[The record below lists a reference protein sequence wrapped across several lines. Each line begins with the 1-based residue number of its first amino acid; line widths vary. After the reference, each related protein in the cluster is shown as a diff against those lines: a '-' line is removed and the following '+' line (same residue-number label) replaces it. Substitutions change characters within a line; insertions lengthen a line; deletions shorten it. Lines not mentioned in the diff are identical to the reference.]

1 MLLHGEQIARRLG
14 AAWSRSRTVAALW
27 LADRRRAVSHLTL
40 LAVAAG
46 VVLTGVVGVER
57 YSDSYGDLTYLTPTD
72 QWSDESVRLR
82 TGAALIDAPEPSPAA
97 VSTQTAYMTHEVQPG
112 ESLHGIAEEYG
123 IEPQYLLWNNSE
135 LTTNPDLLYIGATVL
150 VPGVNGIVY
159 DVRLGDT
166 ILAIAATYSIDADA
180 VVGFAPNNLDSAD
193 TIIEGSVLLLPGG
206 VPPPPPPPP
215 PAPEPLDGPAQNPA
229 SGPVDPP
236 AQGPLPAGI
245 GTAFAPVTAASVGYV
260 WPVAG
265 SLWGGFGPRWGS
277 FHTGVD
283 IGASAGTAVTAVA
296 SGQVVLSTF
305 SSNGYGNYIIVQH
318 ADGSQTLYAH
328 LLERYV
334 ALGQNVGQGEV
345 IGAVGC
351 SGWCSGN
358 HLHFEV
364 IIGGASVDP
373 LSYLP

>member
-1 MLLHGEQIARRLG
+1 M
-14 AAWSRSRTVAALW
+14 
-27 LADRRRAVSHLTL
+27 
-40 LAVAAG
+40 
-46 VVLTGVVGVER
+46 
-57 YSDSYGDLTYLTPTD
+57 
-72 QWSDESVRLR
+72 
-82 TGAALIDAPEPSPAA
+82 
-97 VSTQTAYMTHEVQPG
+97 
-112 ESLHGIAEEYG
+112 
-123 IEPQYLLWNNSE
+123 
-135 LTTNPDLLYIGATVL
+135 
-150 VPGVNGIVY
+150 
-159 DVRLGDT
+159 
-166 ILAIAATYSIDADA
+166 
-180 VVGFAPNNLDSAD
+180 
-193 TIIEGSVLLLPGG
+193 
-206 VPPPPPPPP
+206 
-215 PAPEPLDGPAQNPA
+215 
-229 SGPVDPP
+229 
-236 AQGPLPAGI
+236 
-245 GTAFAPVTAASVGYV
+245 
-260 WPVAG
+260 AG

-305 SSNGYGNYIIVQH
+305 SNNGYGHYIIVQH

-364 IIGGASVDP
+364 IIGGSTVDP